1 MKNTERR
8 EISINGRQPL
18 RNLFQE
24 PYPENQIEK
33 DIRNLKYMCYSIR
46 YGGFE
51 YRMGFVSTLR
61 RAIKLL
67 ESSQPDLKK
76 FQTHTLESV
85 QDEIHKSK
93 IKTLANSQYLDDSMY
108 TVDQR

>member
-1 MKNTERR
+1 MYLQYTNER
-8 EISINGRQPL
+8 SIVYEKYRKKRNFNKRQAANL

-93 IKTLANSQYLDDSMY
+93 IKH
-108 TVDQR
+108 